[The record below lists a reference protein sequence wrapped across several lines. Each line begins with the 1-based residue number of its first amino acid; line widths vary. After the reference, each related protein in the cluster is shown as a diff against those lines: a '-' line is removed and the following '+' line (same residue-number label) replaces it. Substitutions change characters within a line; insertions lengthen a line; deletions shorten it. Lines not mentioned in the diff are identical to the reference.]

1 VWSTD
6 ASSIGR
12 KNVTTG
18 GKHHLKAGLVVDS
31 IKADWAI
38 WERGLQLLLRC
49 VKELALSLACC
60 SVAAERLAT
69 AMGLTVRPGAKPVP
83 TLQADRWTRWL
94 QPPTHNDNVD
104 VELGTQDG
112 GRITVLLASLGRC
125 VTGSRGGWVQK
136 RTSFLER
143 QDECSVTAGQPEQP
157 PS

>member
-1 VWSTD
+1 MFLHALKGKTD
-6 ASSIGR
+6 EAREMGQEALQIFRKALGDDHPNTKIVKRAWGR
-12 KNVTTG
+12 
-18 GKHHLKAGLVVDS
+18 
-31 IKADWAI
+31 
-38 WERGLQLLLRC
+38 
-49 VKELALSLACC
+49 C

-69 AMGLTVRPGAKPVP
+69 AMGLTVRPDAKPVP
-83 TLQADRWTRWL
+83 TLQADHWTRWL
-94 QPPTHNDNVD
+94 QPPTHNDDVD

-125 VTGSRGGWVQK
+125 VTGSEGGWVQK